1 MWFCWFCT
9 PVQRFWPWFYSG
21 FAGFAR
27 LPPKAN
33 VQYLG
38 LGDLL
43 QGPLFFY
50 LLRQGLRGRPSIG
63 DVALASGVTLT
74 GSF

>member
-1 MWFCWFCT
+1 MKIYFLYESIWFCWFCT

-33 VQYLG
+33 VQYLE
-38 LGDLL
+38 LSAWS
-43 QGPLFFY
+43 
-50 LLRQGLRGRPSIG
+50 LR
-63 DVALASGVTLT
+63 
-74 GSF
+74 

>member
-27 LPPKAN
+27 PPPKATP
-33 VQYLG
+33 VLLVLRAYHQKPTFATSASQLG
-38 LGDLL
+38 
-43 QGPLFFY
+43 
-50 LLRQGLRGRPSIG
+50 R
-63 DVALASGVTLT
+63 
-74 GSF
+74 